1 MFRSKS
7 ESLRGVRV
15 ALLES
20 RMGGEM
26 ADLVLRYGGVPRRV
40 PSVRESPLDCTETVA
55 QFLHGLEK
63 PGLRIIVFLTGV
75 GATALFREAD
85 SQGRLPF
92 LLESLSRATLVCRGP
107 KPTVALKR
115 VGLAPTVSAAHPYTS
130 REVLDALNGIDLGN
144 VEVTVIHYGER
155 NDALADELRARGAW
169 MSDLCLYEWL
179 LPDDIGPMKKL
190 IHDVTEGEVDAVV
203 FTSQIQGRH
212 VLRVAAEM
220 GVAAAFVEALNT
232 KMIVAA
238 VGPICQA
245 ALVEAGITP
254 HVVPDNPKMG
264 PLMIALA
271 EYCAARCS
279 SSAS

>member
-7 ESLRGVRV
+7 EALKGVRV

-20 RMGGEM
+20 RMAGEM
-26 ADLVLRYGGVPRRV
+26 ADLVRRYGGVPRQV

-55 QFLHGLEK
+55 QFLHRLET
-63 PGLRIIVFLTGV
+63 PGPRIIVFLTGV

-85 SQGRLPF
+85 RQGRLPF

-107 KPTVALKR
+107 KPTAALKR
-115 VGLAPTVSAAHPYTS
+115 VGLVPTVSADDPYTS
-130 REVLDALNGIDLGN
+130 REVLDALNGIDLN
-144 VEVTVIHYGER
+144 DIEVTLIHYGER
-155 NDALADELRARGAW
+155 NDGLADELRTRGARLNE
-169 MSDLCLYEWL
+169 LCLYEWL
-179 LPDDIGPMKKL
+179 LPDDIQPMKEL
-190 IHDVTEGEVDAVV
+190 IRDVMAEEVDAVV

-212 VLRVAAEM
+212 LLRVAAEM
-220 GVAAAFVEALNT
+220 CVAGAFVDALNT
-232 KMIVAA
+232 KVVVAA

-245 ALVEAGITP
+245 ALAEAGIMP

-271 EYCAARCS
+271 EYCAARTS
-279 SSAS
+279 SSVS